1 MMQIP
6 PNATKEEIHA
16 QVDRA
21 MAAAGIPKVRDTEG
35 EARYDALMG
44 GTGVYRKVYHTP
56 KWSVALYDHQRR
68 KAMRERLRRAGL
80 NLFCGRFSRRAGRRT
95 GGHGWRM
102 VQGLQALCL

>member
-21 MAAAGIPKVRDTEG
+21 MVAMGVPKVR
-35 EARYDALMG
+35 R
-44 GTGVYRKVYHTP
+44 HIP

-68 KAMRERLRRAGL
+68 KAVRERLRRAGL
-80 NLFCGRFSRRAGRRT
+80 NLFCGRFSRSAGRRT